1 MRINLHSGPGSGKST
16 IAARIFYE
24 FKVKGYS
31 IELVHEYIK
40 KWAYE
45 DRKPKSYDQTYI
57 FGKQTHSEDLV
68 IQSGVKNLVT
78 DSPLLMQVCYA
89 KRYEYPLWHTHL
101 EQAQNFN
108 EKNPSLNIFLD
119 RTGLEYQEAGRYEDH
134 SQAIWMDGQIVEFMD
149 EHIKDYLTFRTTDID
164 GILSAV
170 EEKLVQKED

>member
-1 MRINLHSGPGSGKST
+1 MRICLYSGPGAGKST

-45 DRKPKSYDQTYI
+45 DRKPKSFDQTYI

-89 KRYEYPLWHTHL
+89 KRYKYPLWHTHL
-101 EQAQNFN
+101 EQAKLFE
-108 EKNPSLNIFLD
+108 EKNPALNIFLD

-134 SQAIWMDGQIVEFMD
+134 SQAIWMDGQITEFMD

-170 EEKLVQKED
+170 EEKLV

>member
-57 FGKQTHSEDLV
+57 L
-68 IQSGVKNLVT
+68 
-78 DSPLLMQVCYA
+78 
-89 KRYEYPLWHTHL
+89 
-101 EQAQNFN
+101 
-108 EKNPSLNIFLD
+108 NPVLHWI
-119 RTGLEYQEAGRYEDH
+119 
-134 SQAIWMDGQIVEFMD
+134 
-149 EHIKDYLTFRTTDID
+149 
-164 GILSAV
+164 
-170 EEKLVQKED
+170 